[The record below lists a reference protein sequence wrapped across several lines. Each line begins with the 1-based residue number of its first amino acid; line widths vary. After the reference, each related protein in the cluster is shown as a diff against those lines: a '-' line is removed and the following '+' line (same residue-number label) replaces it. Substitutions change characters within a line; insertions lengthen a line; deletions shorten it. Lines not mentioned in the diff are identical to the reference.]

1 MLTDHL
7 NIQINEVTQFANAP
21 SYYFQNLWNAF
32 DVGIF
37 AISFAFIGLR
47 LQHFVTG
54 ADTCSLAYDVLAI
67 NAMLLWPRLLSSLD
81 SLPFFGTFLII
92 IRRMLID
99 STM

>member
-1 MLTDHL
+1 
-7 NIQINEVTQFANAP
+7 VTQFANAP

-37 AISFAFIGLR
+37 AISFAFMGLR
-47 LQHFVTG
+47 LQDFIQG
-54 ADTCSLAYDVLAI
+54 KDTCSNAYDVLAI

-81 SLPFFGTFLII
+81 SLPFFGTFLVIV
-92 IRRMLID
+92 RRMLID